1 MTRRKEKALTDLT
14 DTIHNFVLFFSLPS
28 LSLRILSSHILI
40 TTMAQQE
47 KGTFAVKVRVRRMRR
62 GACSD
67 RTAKKGQTLFFVGEF
82 FRVWELPAR
91 PAPPPAT
98 CARLSALPFVPE
110 MCVYRGS
117 VYSCSNAGHRRLGP
131 PPPRVW
137 ECFGTWGG
145 GGGARGRA
153 EESAL
158 PALCLGASRVV
169 CGAPLNRPTVRGQL
183 AGSTLLHACGPSGA
197 WRAVDWPAKGA
208 HQESKEAAEHTRRLS
223 SSSRPLSTPA
233 SLSPLIA
240 PPTPPPPLLSP
251 PSGRP
256 RPNAQGRRHHGR
268 DHARGGPHRRG
279 GRRGRGHGAGARA
292 RGHPPRRRRRAHE
305 RPVRHHGHQGRRHHP
320 GHGQGPHR
328 PLCGGPDSGEPG
340 RGLRGRVG
348 GTAGREQGRRM
359 DRGGGGAVSFRTD
372 GNGETGGGGSKTQ
385 RTRPPP
391 SPFSPHRSSPLPPTP
406 DPPTHARSSPPRTTS
421 TTSTSTTS
429 ACPSCAGAG
438 TWARPFAA
446 WRRARP

>member
-28 LSLRILSSHILI
+28 LPLRTLSSHILI

-145 GGGARGRA
+145 GGGGGRA
-153 EESAL
+153 W
-158 PALCLGASRVV
+158 PR
-169 CGAPLNRPTVRGQL
+169 RGIGV
-183 AGSTLLHACGPSGA
+183 ACAVFGGVACGV
-197 WRAVDWPAKGA
+197 WRAS
-208 HQESKEAAEHTRRLS
+208 Q
-223 SSSRPLSTPA
+223 
-233 SLSPLIA
+233 
-240 PPTPPPPLLSP
+240 PP
-251 PSGRP
+251 
-256 RPNAQGRRHHGR
+256 N
-268 DHARGGPHRRG
+268 
-279 GRRGRGHGAGARA
+279 
-292 RGHPPRRRRRAHE
+292 
-305 RPVRHHGHQGRRHHP
+305 
-320 GHGQGPHR
+320 
-328 PLCGGPDSGEPG
+328 
-340 RGLRGRVG
+340 
-348 GTAGREQGRRM
+348 
-359 DRGGGGAVSFRTD
+359 
-372 GNGETGGGGSKTQ
+372 
-385 RTRPPP
+385 
-391 SPFSPHRSSPLPPTP
+391 
-406 DPPTHARSSPPRTTS
+406 
-421 TTSTSTTS
+421 
-429 ACPSCAGAG
+429 
-438 TWARPFAA
+438 
-446 WRRARP
+446 RARPASWQHSPARLWA